1 MLSVRGLW
9 LANPRPTALR
19 PRLVDGVDLDVAA
32 GEVVGLAGLMGAGRT
47 ELLETLF
54 GARAEPSGGEVRV
67 DGRPVTISSPLAAKR
82 AGLAL
87 VTEDRKRDGLVLGTA
102 IEGNLALTVMPSLAR
117 FGLVRRGM
125 ATALALRTIKTLAI
139 RASGPKQTAGT
150 LSGGNQQKVVIGKW
164 LATTPRV
171 LLLDEPTR
179 GIDVGAKAEIY
190 RLVRELSA
198 QGIAILVASSEM
210 PELLALSDRILVL
223 REGRPTA
230 LLRHAEFIADTILD
244 FASPGGQVQEPYRRA
259 VGRPARRPRGRRGRD
274 AAQGELS
281 MASVAETDA
290 RAGAATGWRGGPL
303 GAALRFVLSTKL
315 YWGLALLLLVG
326 VLSSPVNSRGVN
338 IFLSPGNLSNVL
350 RQVSNNG
357 MVAVGMTLV
366 ILTGGIDLS
375 VGSILALGSVLCAML
390 LTMEG
395 WTSAAVISIPVFGVV
410 LLFLVAW
417 TVPAHRCGAL
427 DAGDAAAKLAH
438 RSVWSA
444 GRSSPP
450 WRVWW
455 AAAMV
460 PGKFGVAGVLAVV
473 PAVGLVLGALNGF
486 IIAKGRLQP
495 FIVTLAMMVGILGM
509 ARLVTGQDQSVVPVY
524 AGTNA
529 TEDIELLR
537 ALLWGVLPIPGLFF
551 LAACAIFAVL
561 LGTTT
566 FGRYVYAI
574 GGNEQATRLSGVAVD
589 RVKIA
594 VYGLSGMLASL
605 AGVLYTAQYLQG
617 KPDAGEGSSST
628 RSPPW

>member
-1 MLSVRGLW
+1 MASRAEAEPRGG
-9 LANPRPTALR
+9 A
-19 PRLVDGVDLDVAA
+19 AA
-32 GEVVGLAGLMGAGRT
+32 GKE
-47 ELLETLF
+47 
-54 GARAEPSGGEVRV
+54 
-67 DGRPVTISSPLAAKR
+67 
-82 AGLAL
+82 
-87 VTEDRKRDGLVLGTA
+87 
-102 IEGNLALTVMPSLAR
+102 
-117 FGLVRRGM
+117 
-125 ATALALRTIKTLAI
+125 
-139 RASGPKQTAGT
+139 
-150 LSGGNQQKVVIGKW
+150 
-164 LATTPRV
+164 
-171 LLLDEPTR
+171 
-179 GIDVGAKAEIY
+179 
-190 RLVRELSA
+190 
-198 QGIAILVASSEM
+198 
-210 PELLALSDRILVL
+210 
-223 REGRPTA
+223 
-230 LLRHAEFIADTILD
+230 
-244 FASPGGQVQEPYRRA
+244 
-259 VGRPARRPRGRRGRD
+259 
-274 AAQGELS
+274 
-281 MASVAETDA
+281 
-290 RAGAATGWRGGPL
+290 GGPL
-303 GAALRFVLSTKL
+303 AAALRFVLSTKL

-375 VGSILALGSVLCAML
+375 VGSILALGSLLCAML

-395 WTSAAVISIPVFGVV
+395 WTSAAVISIPVFGIV
-410 LLFLVAW
+410 LLLMVAW
-417 TVPAHRCGAL
+417 IVPAIGASWATPRTPPRNL
-427 DAGDAAAKLAH
+427 RTIGVVIGVAVAALAM
-438 RSVWSA
+438 
-444 GRSSPP
+444 
-450 WRVWW
+450 WW
-455 AAAMV
+455 AAAML

-473 PAVGLVLGALNGF
+473 PPVGLALGALNGF

-495 FIVTLAMMVGILGM
+495 FIVTLAMMVGILGV

-529 TEDIELLR
+529 TEDIQLLR

-617 KPDAGEGSSST
+617 KPDAGEGIELDAIAAVVIGGTSLMGGKGSMGGTLVGVLIFGFLSNILQLNNIDSNT
-628 RSPPW
+628 QLVLKGMIILAAVLLQEGQAGRLLSPVRGMLRGWSRGSG